1 MISTPILAIALPF
14 LGGVGAP
21 ELIIILV
28 IVLIL
33 FGPKRLPALGKS
45 LGKTFKSLK
54 DGIDGKLDEGEAD
67 DDVAETTSKKAEPA
81 AAESKKPAASEKKT
95 SDDSDDA

>member
-1 MISTPILAIALPF
+1 MISTPIFAIALPF
-14 LGGVGAP
+14 LGGIGAP
-21 ELIIILV
+21 ELIIVLV

-54 DGIDGKLDEGEAD
+54 DGIEGKLDEGEVD
-67 DDVAETTSKKAEPA
+67 DAEATTAKKAEPSTA
-81 AAESKKPAASEKKT
+81 DAKKPADKPSAG
-95 SDDSDDA
+95 DSDEA

>member
-1 MISTPILAIALPF
+1 MISTPIFAIALPF
-14 LGGVGAP
+14 LGGIGAP
-21 ELIIILV
+21 ELIIVLV

-54 DGIDGKLDEGEAD
+54 DGIEGKLDEGEED
-67 DDVAETTSKKAEPA
+67 DAEVATAKKAEPA
-81 AAESKKPAASEKKT
+81 ADAKKSAGKPSSGDSEE
-95 SDDSDDA
+95 A